1 MSQNLS
7 LAGAGFIRH
16 AEGFVDHW
24 YADAVGVGTIG
35 IGFTWASEGFREWWS
50 RNRPGVK
57 FGPGA
62 KMTREEADKALI
74 FVCAVEYGKAVGVFL
89 GRAHPQHVFDATT
102 SPVFNLGPGSLK
114 WKWAAA
120 VKSHDYGEAAARLR
134 ETGVTAKGK
143 KLRGLV
149 IRRREEAEL
158 MATGDYAYGSSAA
171 VKVDDGVLVRG
182 ERGTAV
188 ADLQRKLATHGLYA
202 GEVDG
207 IFGYGTEAAVL
218 AFQRAQGLTADGYA
232 GPVTLAA
239 LGKPSNSPA
248 EPVSPSPKPSDTQET
263 TKPVSAPRRGG
274 WLVLGIIAAGSAI
287 AAFVNWLVSLFT

>member
-1 MSQNLS
+1 MTQNLS
-7 LAGAGFIRH
+7 LAGAGFLRH
-16 AEGFVDHW
+16 GEGFVGKW
-24 YADAVGVGTIG
+24 YADPVGVGTIG
-35 IGFTWASEGFREWWS
+35 IGFTWGSEGFREWWA
-50 RNRPGVK
+50 RNRPGQK

-62 KMTREEADKALI
+62 TMTREEADKALI
-74 FVCAVEYGKAVGVFL
+74 FLCAVEYGKAVNDFL
-89 GRAHPQHVFDATT
+89 NRAQPQHVFDAAV
-102 SPVFNLGPGSLK
+102 SAVFNMGPGALR

-120 VKSHDYGEAAARLR
+120 LKERDYTSAADRLR

-158 MATGDYAYGSSAA
+158 MATGDYAYGSSAS

-188 ADLQRKLATHGLYA
+188 ADLQRKLATAGHYT

-218 AFQRAQGLTADGYA
+218 AFQRANGLTADGYA

-239 LGKPSNSPA
+239 LQAASP
-248 EPVSPSPKPSDTQET
+248 PPKPVTPPAPET
-263 TKPVSAPRRGG
+263 PVSAPRKGG
-274 WLVLGIIAAGSAI
+274 WFVLAVLAVGAALTAGWE
-287 AAFVNWLVSLFT
+287 WLVSLFT

>member
-1 MSQNLS
+1 MTQNLS
-7 LAGAGFIRH
+7 LAGAGFLRH
-16 AEGFVDHW
+16 GEGFVGKW
-24 YADAVGVGTIG
+24 YADPVGVGTIG
-35 IGFTWASEGFREWWS
+35 IGFTWASEGFREWWA
-50 RNRPGVK
+50 RNRPGQK

-62 KMTREEADKALI
+62 TMTREEADKALI
-74 FVCAVEYGKAVGVFL
+74 FLCAVEYGKAVNDFL
-89 GRAHPQHVFDATT
+89 NRAQPQHVFDAAV
-102 SPVFNLGPGSLK
+102 SAVFNMGTGSLK

-120 VKSHDYGEAAARLR
+120 LKERDYTTAATRLR

-188 ADLQRKLATHGLYA
+188 ADLQRKLATAGHYT

-218 AFQRAQGLTADGYA
+218 AFQRAAGLEPDGYA
-232 GPVTLAA
+232 GPITLEALQAA
-239 LGKPSNSPA
+239 SP
-248 EPVSPSPKPSDTQET
+248 PPKPVTPPGPE
-263 TKPVSAPRRGG
+263 KPASAPRRGG
-274 WLVLGIIAAGSAI
+274 WIVLAVLAIGAALTAGWE
-287 AAFVNWLVSLFT
+287 WLVSLFT

>member
-1 MSQNLS
+1 MELS
-7 LAGAGFIRH
+7 RAGAAFIRH
-16 AEGFVDHW
+16 AEGFVGNAYSDP
-24 YADAVGVGTIG
+24 VGILTLG
-35 IGFTWASEGFREWWS
+35 IGFTWASAGFRDWWS

-57 FGPGA
+57 FGPGVT
-62 KMTREEADKALI
+62 MTREEADKALI
-74 FVCAVEYGKAVGVFL
+74 FLCAVEYGKAVNDFL
-89 GRAHPQHVFDATT
+89 NRAQPQHVFDAAT
-102 SPVFNLGPGSLK
+102 SAVFNMGPGALK

-120 VKSHDYGEAAARLR
+120 LKERDYTTAAARLR

-158 MATGDYAYGSSAA
+158 LATGDYAYGSSAA

-188 ADLQRKLATHGLYA
+188 ADLQRKLAAHGLYV

-218 AFQRAQGLTADGYA
+218 AFQRAAGLESDGYA
-232 GPVTLAA
+232 GPVTLEA
-239 LGKPSNSPA
+239 LQA
-248 EPVSPSPKPSDTQET
+248 PVSPPKPVTPPAPE
-263 TKPVSAPRRGG
+263 KPASAPRRGG
-274 WLVLGIIAAGSAI
+274 WIVLAVLAVGAAITAGWE
-287 AAFVNWLVSLFT
+287 WLVSLFT